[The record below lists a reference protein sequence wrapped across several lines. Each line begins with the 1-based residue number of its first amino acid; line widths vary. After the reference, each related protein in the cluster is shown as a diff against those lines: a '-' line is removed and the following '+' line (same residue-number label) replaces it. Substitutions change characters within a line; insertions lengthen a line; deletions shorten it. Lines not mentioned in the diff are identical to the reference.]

1 MISGLGSS
9 ASFITNLT
17 NKNIGGMKLN
27 KWRTQHQIQTAR
39 VTIHTLPL
47 QHSMVYLDPH
57 WICVEDR
64 AISVVSRTEEEIE
77 DESLT
82 I

>member
-1 MISGLGSS
+1 MMSGLGSS
-9 ASFITNLT
+9 ASFIIKLT
-17 NKNIGGMKLN
+17 IKNIGVMKLK
-27 KWRTQHQIQTAR
+27 KWRTQYQIQTAR
-39 VTIHTLPL
+39 ITVHTLPL
-47 QHSMVYLDPH
+47 QHSVVYLDPH